1 MEPYPGLKQIVP
13 SSLCLTCDVCCRFPE
28 AESVLRPFFTGAEI
42 AAIGP
47 AADFR
52 FDDVRGGSKIHLS
65 PHDDGCICPYF
76 DPVTQHCKVYN
87 VRPLDCRLYPFALLR
102 DENGVA
108 MLGIDTKCP
117 YIQEHADDPQMAR
130 DADSVWQFLESDPI
144 STLLAAHPDLI
155 GPYQDDVILLRP
167 LPLRGL
173 ASPPQRRCATGDP
186 NARLSPPD
194 ASAGD
199 ARPV

>member
-1 MEPYPGLKQIVP
+1 MEPYSGLKQIVP

-42 AAIGP
+42 AAIG
-47 AADFR
+47 ASADFR
-52 FDDVRGGSKIHLS
+52 FDDVQGGSKIHLS

-87 VRPLDCRLYPFALLR
+87 ARPLDCRLYPFALLH

-108 MLGIDTKCP
+108 MLGLDTKCP
-117 YIQEHADDPQMAR
+117 YIRDHADDPQMAR
-130 DADSVWQFLESDPI
+130 DADAVWQFLASDQI
-144 STLLAAHPDLI
+144 VALLAAHPALI

-167 LPLRGL
+167 LPHL
-173 ASPPQRRCATGDP
+173 
-186 NARLSPPD
+186 NARLSPPN
-194 ASAGD
+194 ASAGNP
-199 ARPV
+199 RPV